1 MKDLNKFGV
10 QELNAKEIKETQG
23 GLLFLTILGAAAAV
37 AGIVY
42 LAGEIAYMK
51 GRSDGNCDPQ
61 C

>member
-1 MKDLNKFGV
+1 MLKKLK
-10 QELNAKEIKETQG
+10 KTQG
-23 GLLFLTILGAAAAV
+23 CLPFLTILGADTAV

>member
-1 MKDLNKFGV
+1 MKG
-10 QELNAKEIKETQG
+10 IQG
-23 GLLFLTILGAAAAV
+23 GLLFLTILGAAAAI